1 MARIGAAESVK
12 SRLRLFFESEQISL
26 LAAFIVLCIVLNF
39 LTPVFLTTTNIMN
52 VLRQASLIA
61 IAGIGMT
68 MVILTGEIDLSIG
81 SLQAIVGIASVY
93 ILNKTGSIWVSFLA
107 AILVG
112 IIVGLTNGLIVT
124 KAKVNSLIATLGM
137 MTLLRGVAR
146 VTTGAVS
153 IQASVL
159 GFMEIG
165 TGYIGRVPIPVIIM
179 FALLAIA
186 YYILNHTVFGRQ
198 IYAIGGNAEAAKLAG
213 LPVDRV
219 KIIVFMAGSVLAALS
234 GFILASRMFSGQPNA
249 GLGFEM
255 EVIAAVILGGVS
267 MAGGVGNL
275 SGAVLGILI
284 LSVLSN
290 GLVLLN
296 VSSFWHDIVRGIVII
311 IAVYLDGR
319 RKAGLLKKLLA
330 R

>member
-213 LPVDRV
+213 LPVDRA

>member
-1 MARIGAAESVK
+1 M
-12 SRLRLFFESEQISL
+12 

-249 GLGFEM
+249 
-255 EVIAAVILGGVS
+255 A
-267 MAGGVGNL
+267 
-275 SGAVLGILI
+275 
-284 LSVLSN
+284 
-290 GLVLLN
+290 
-296 VSSFWHDIVRGIVII
+296 
-311 IAVYLDGR
+311 
-319 RKAGLLKKLLA
+319 
-330 R
+330 

>member
-296 VSSFWHDIVRGIVII
+296 VSSFWHDIVRGIVIM

>member
-137 MTLLRGVAR
+137 MTLLRGAAR

-311 IAVYLDGR
+311 IAVYLDGC

>member
-249 GLGFEM
+249 GLGFEV

-311 IAVYLDGR
+311 IAVYLDGC

>member
-311 IAVYLDGR
+311 IAVYLDGC

>member
-319 RKAGLLKKLLA
+319 RKAGLLKKLLV

>member
-1 MARIGAAESVK
+1 M
-12 SRLRLFFESEQISL
+12 
-26 LAAFIVLCIVLNF
+26 
-39 LTPVFLTTTNIMN
+39 
-52 VLRQASLIA
+52 
-61 IAGIGMT
+61 
-68 MVILTGEIDLSIG
+68 
-81 SLQAIVGIASVY
+81 
-93 ILNKTGSIWVSFLA
+93 
-107 AILVG
+107 G

-249 GLGFEM
+249 GLG
-255 EVIAAVILGGVS
+255 
-267 MAGGVGNL
+267 
-275 SGAVLGILI
+275 
-284 LSVLSN
+284 
-290 GLVLLN
+290 
-296 VSSFWHDIVRGIVII
+296 
-311 IAVYLDGR
+311 
-319 RKAGLLKKLLA
+319 LKWK
-330 R
+330 

>member
-275 SGAVLGILI
+275 SGAVLGILYI
-284 LSVLSN
+284 KCLEQRPSAAEC
-290 GLVLLN
+290 
-296 VSSFWHDIVRGIVII
+296 FF
-311 IAVYLDGR
+311 
-319 RKAGLLKKLLA
+319 LLA
-330 R
+330 